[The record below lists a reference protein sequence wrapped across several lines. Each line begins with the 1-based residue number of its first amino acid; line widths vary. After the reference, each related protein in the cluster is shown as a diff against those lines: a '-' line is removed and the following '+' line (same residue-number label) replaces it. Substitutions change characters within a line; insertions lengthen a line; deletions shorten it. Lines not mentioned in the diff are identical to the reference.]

1 MLKRPPTDTIWTLT
15 MPPPSFLLPLRPHE
29 PSSTQPQESA
39 VDAEYQEVDSDPIIA
54 EPAVEPEPACQITEV
69 VPNEVVATTTTA
81 LPFDTVLCDATAT
94 VSSSESESDAV
105 DVTVLSGSDAEVTLE
120 ADDAA
125 FDAGKDFEML

>member
-15 MPPPSFLLPLRPHE
+15 MPPPSFLPAPPTPVGPE
-29 PSSTQPQESA
+29 PSSTQLQENA
-39 VDAEYQEVDSDPIIA
+39 AESDPIIA
-54 EPAVEPEPACQITEV
+54 EPAVELEPACQITEV

-81 LPFDTVLCDATAT
+81 LPFDTVLHDATAT

-105 DVTVLSGSDAEVTLE
+105 DVTVSSDSDAEVTLE